1 MRAFVAPRAG
11 EKIGHKDGNDQPGE
25 NDQLDRARRAPRDEI
40 SGNRGESDNAAEKT
54 RSDEGTMARCGQRI
68 LLCGRMHQHRNIVSY
83 RRQQAHDPN
92 ARPNLQTR
100 SPFFWSRIVSEAT

>member
-1 MRAFVAPRAG
+1 
-11 EKIGHKDGNDQPGE
+11 
-25 NDQLDRARRAPRDEI
+25 
-40 SGNRGESDNAAEKT
+40 
-54 RSDEGTMARCGQRI
+54 MARCGQRI